1 MRGHTTVSADLGVIR
16 AARLAIELRSPVQD
30 RLKDYAEANRKT
42 RPLVVAVPGIYAG
55 KTLALC
61 GAGPSLATANLNGRE
76 YDHVFACNSAL
87 PYLVERGV
95 RVTGG
100 VGIDQTPRLSEEWAD
115 PPAVPYYLAS
125 TVDPTL
131 VAHLQAHGRTP
142 IFFHSAVGFDGEW
155 DYYCNAWPAMYMVG
169 QGFTVLSRFLGLA
182 DWMGFERIDLY
193 GADCA
198 FGPDDV
204 THANGTLAKNAYVN
218 PLIMAGEIDGRVWR
232 TRPDMLMAAVELA
245 RRVRDSNGKYRL
257 MGDTLPSALLDKDDA
272 FLDLVCRSLAP
283 GERPPANA

>member
-1 MRGHTTVSADLGVIR
+1 M
-16 AARLAIELRSPVQD
+16 
-30 RLKDYAEANRKT
+30 T
-42 RPLVVAVPGIYAG
+42 RPLVVAVPGVFAG

-61 GAGPSLATANLNGRE
+61 GAGPSLNDTWTSIRE

-87 PYLVERGV
+87 PLLVERGV
-95 RVTGG
+95 RVTAG
-100 VGIDQTPRLSEEWAD
+100 VGIDQTPRLIEEWTD

-131 VAHLQAHGRTP
+131 VAHLQAHGRQP
-142 IFFHSAVGFDGEW
+142 IFFHSTVGFDGEFE
-155 DYYCNAWPAMYMVG
+155 YYCDHWPPMYMVG

-182 DWMGFERIDLY
+182 DWMGFERVDLY

-204 THANGTLAKNAYVN
+204 THANGTIATNAYVN
-218 PLIMAGEIDGRVWR
+218 PLIMAGEIDGRTWR
-232 TRPDMLMAAVELA
+232 TRPDMLMAAVELT
-245 RRVRDSNGKYRL
+245 RRVRNSDGKYRL
-257 MGDTLPSALLDKDDA
+257 VGDTLPSALLDKDDS